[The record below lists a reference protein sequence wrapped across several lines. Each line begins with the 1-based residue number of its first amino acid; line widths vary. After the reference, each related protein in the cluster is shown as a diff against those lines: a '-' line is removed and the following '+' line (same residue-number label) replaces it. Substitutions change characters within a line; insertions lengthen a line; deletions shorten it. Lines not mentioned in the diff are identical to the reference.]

1 MTRMQTRVVPCSEPP
16 WNASAPTFLPASQ
29 KGASDPH
36 GENASDGPPL
46 PEQPFVTSTVPLPE
60 LQHLR
65 LQGQQLLRRGT
76 ARGARQ
82 HGQAQLQSHGG
93 GVPEER

>member
-1 MTRMQTRVVPCSEPP
+1 MVPCGRLPPRPEPP
-16 WNASAPTFLPASQ
+16 WNAAAPAFLPASE
-29 KGASDPH
+29 KGASDPY

-46 PEQPFVTSTVPLPE
+46 PEQPPVTSTVPLPE
-60 LQHLR
+60 LQHLCH
-65 LQGQQLLRRGT
+65 QGQQLLPWGT
-76 ARGARQ
+76 ARGSRQ